1 MSISR
6 TEVKVI
12 DGELFVTIPAN
23 FVKSL
28 KWQIN
33 STVDIELVGNT
44 LLMSKF

>member
-1 MSISR
+1 MLISR

-12 DGELFVTIPAN
+12 DGELFVIIPAN

-33 STVDIELVGNT
+33 SVVDMEIVNNT
-44 LLMSKF
+44 LQITKV